1 MDHTELKKLVELMN
15 DNELVE
21 LEIEQDGLRVSLKKA
36 GAVAQTIAPMQA
48 GMPPVVAP
56 VPVPGS
62 PEAEPSGGVAEVPG
76 TKLIKSPM
84 VGTFYRRPSPDT
96 DAYVDVGATVDA
108 ETVVCIV
115 EAMKVNNEIKAEIQ
129 GEILETLAEDGQPV
143 EYDEPLFRVKV
154 G

>member
-36 GAVAQTIAPMQA
+36 GAVAQTIAPVPA
-48 GMPPVVAP
+48 AMPPVVAP
-56 VPVPGS
+56 VPAAGGGE
-62 PEAEPSGGVAEVPG
+62 PEATGGAAEVPG
-76 TKLIKSPM
+76 PKLIKSPM
-84 VGTFYRRPSPDT
+84 VGTFYRRPSPDS
-96 DAYVDVGATVDA
+96 DAYVEVGATVDA
-108 ETVVCIV
+108 ERVVCIV
-115 EAMKVNNEIKAEIQ
+115 EAMKVNNEIKAEVH
-129 GEILETLAEDGQPV
+129 GEILEILAEDGQPV

>member
-21 LEIEQDGLRVSLKKA
+21 LEIEKEGLRVSLKKA
-36 GAVAQTIAPMQA
+36 AALAPVQA
-48 GMPPVVAP
+48 PLAALPAPVVAP
-56 VPVPGS
+56 IPAAGEPVP
-62 PEAEPSGGVAEVPG
+62 AGVAEVPG

-84 VGTFYRRPSPDT
+84 VGTFYRRPSPDA
-96 DAYVDVGATVDA
+96 DPYVDTGATVDA

-115 EAMKVNNEIKAEIQ
+115 EAMMVNNEIKAELA
-129 GEILETLAEDGQPV
+129 GEIVELLAEDGQPV